1 MIHHFSYNF
10 SSITCMI
17 MNDLIGI
24 HRHIYTTTERAHIHM
39 WEQSTVHVFSPSFL
53 GGGRGWG
60 GHLKFFCLLYIP
72 FRDTFFFLGISPLC
86 VALYFFANMDTF
98 LVSFPGRVIII
109 YVFQATEIEWGEQR
123 AAEQSYFR
131 APPQFSTFFVHRY
144 KYSSVWW
151 SLDCKY

>member
-39 WEQSTVHVFSPSFL
+39 WEQSTVHVFFPSFL

-72 FRDTFFFLGISPLC
+72 FRDTFFSWDFPPLRG
-86 VALYFFANMDTF
+86 VVLFANMDTF

-109 YVFQATEIEWGEQR
+109 YVFQATEIEWGGDKGPRSNPTFGHPPSFQPFLYIDTST
-123 AAEQSYFR
+123 AASGG
-131 APPQFSTFFVHRY
+131 
-144 KYSSVWW
+144 
-151 SLDCKY
+151 L